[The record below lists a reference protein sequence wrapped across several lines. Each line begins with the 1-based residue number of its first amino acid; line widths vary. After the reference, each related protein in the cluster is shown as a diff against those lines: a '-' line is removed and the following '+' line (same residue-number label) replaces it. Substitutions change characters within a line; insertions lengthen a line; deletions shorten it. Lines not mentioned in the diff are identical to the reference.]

1 MFKSNK
7 IMLLGLFILSFI
19 VSITIMHK
27 FFPKQ
32 PVQQET
38 TTPVAKTAYFTVWS
52 DKAFTFNKTLKHLS
66 EELSKTE
73 NGGYATNTTPPRKIL
88 DYITKMI

>member
-1 MFKSNK
+1 MFKSDK

-19 VSITIMHK
+19 VSVAMMHK

-38 TTPVAKTAYFTVWS
+38 IIPATKTAYFTIWS
-52 DKAFTFNKTLKHLS
+52 DKALTFNKTLKRLS
-66 EELSKTE
+66 KELSKPE
-73 NGGYATNTTPPRKIL
+73 NGGYATNTTPPTRCW
-88 DYITKMI
+88 IT

>member
-1 MFKSNK
+1 
-7 IMLLGLFILSFI
+7 
-19 VSITIMHK
+19 MHK

-32 PVQQET
+32 QVLQET

-73 NGGYATNTTPPRKIL
+73 NGGYATNTTPPARYWI
-88 DYITKMI
+88 I